1 LPYVGEVFAAVTS
14 VALVGVEPRPVRVE
28 VHVSGSKPLFNLVG
42 LPDTA
47 IREAKDRVRSA
58 LASSGYRFPNR
69 RLTVNLAPA
78 DVPKAGSAYDLP
90 IALGVLVASGAVPP
104 AAAAV
109 VALGELALDGGVR
122 PVRGGL
128 AAGLVAAG
136 AGLPCVLPAG
146 SAVEAGLVDGVEI
159 RVAGSLAAA
168 VSAALGEIVVP
179 PAPPQPESVQAPFDL
194 GDVRGQAVAR
204 RALEVAAAGAHHLL
218 MTGPPGSGKTLLA
231 RCLPGVLPPLS
242 NDEALQV
249 AQAWAAGGRP
259 RPPRLAPPFRSP
271 HHSATTAA
279 VLGGGSGVPVPG
291 ELTLAHRGVLFLDE
305 LGEFPPHLLD
315 ALRQPLEEGSVHV
328 ARKGVSVEFPCSVQ
342 LVAATN
348 PCPCGYADDRLVSCS
363 CSPGALAR
371 YRRRLSG
378 PLLDRIDLRVDV
390 PRLDPD
396 ELAGPG
402 GEPSEVVR
410 GRVCGARQRQGDRGG
425 LNRDL
430 GRKRLDSVEWSGAAT
445 RLLEAS
451 ARRMAITARGWDRV
465 RRVARTIA
473 DLDDSGVVDKR
484 HMAEALA
491 FRGSG

>member
-1 LPYVGEVFAAVTS
+1 VFAAVTS

-28 VHVSGSKPLFNLVG
+28 VHVGGSKPLFNLVG

-47 IREAKDRVRSA
+47 IREAKERVRSA
-58 LASSGYRFPNR
+58 LASSGYRFPGR

-78 DVPKAGSAYDLP
+78 DIPKAGSAYDLP
-90 IALGVLVASGAVPP
+90 IALGVLAASGAVPP
-104 AAAAV
+104 AAAGV
-109 VALGELALDGGVR
+109 VALGELALDGEVR
-122 PVRGGL
+122 SVRGGL
-128 AAGLVAAG
+128 AAGMVAAET
-136 AGLPCVLPAG
+136 GLPCVLPAG
-146 SAVEAGLVDGVEI
+146 SATEAGMVGGAEI

-168 VSAALGEIVVP
+168 VSAALGERVVP
-179 PAPPQPESVQAPFDL
+179 PPPAAPEPAEAHFDL
-194 GDVRGQAVAR
+194 GVVRGQAIAR

-218 MTGPPGSGKTLLA
+218 MTGPPGAGKTLLA
-231 RCLPGVLPPLS
+231 RCLPGILPPLS
-242 NDEALQV
+242 HNEALEV
-249 AQAWAAGGRP
+249 AQAWAAGARP

-271 HHSATTAA
+271 HHSATAAA

-315 ALRQPLEEGSVHV
+315 ALRQPLEEGRVHV
-328 ARKGVSVEFPCSVQ
+328 ARKGVSVEFPCAVQ
-342 LVAATN
+342 LISATN
-348 PCPCGYADDRLVSCS
+348 PCPCGYADDRLMSCS
-363 CSPGALAR
+363 CSPGTLAR
-371 YRRRLSG
+371 YQRRLSG
-378 PLLDRIDLRVDV
+378 PLLDRLDLRVDV

-402 GEPSEVVR
+402 GESSRSVR
-410 GRVCGARQRQGDRGG
+410 LRVCAARDRQMARGG

-430 GRKRLDSVEWSGAAT
+430 DRNHLDSLDWSDAAS

-451 ARRMAITARGWDRV
+451 VRRLAITGRGWDRA

-473 DLDDSGVVDKR
+473 DLEGSDSVDQR

-491 FRGSG
+491 FRGRG

>member
-1 LPYVGEVFAAVTS
+1 MTS

-28 VHVSGSKPLFNLVG
+28 VHVSGGKSLFNLVG

-47 IREAKDRVRSA
+47 IREAKERVRA
-58 LASSGYRFPNR
+58 AMASSGYRFPNR

-104 AAAAV
+104 AAAGV
-109 VALGELALDGGVR
+109 VALGELALDGTVR
-122 PVRGGL
+122 SARGGL
-128 AAGLVAAG
+128 AAGMVAAG
-136 AGLPCVLPAG
+136 LGLPCVLPSG
-146 SAVEAGLVDGVEI
+146 SAVEAAMVGGAEI

-168 VSAALGEIVVP
+168 VSAALGEQVVA
-179 PAPPQPESVQAPFDL
+179 PASPVEDSTEPRFDL
-194 GDVRGQAVAR
+194 SEVRGQAVAR

-218 MTGPPGSGKTLLA
+218 LTGPPGAGKTMLA
-231 RCLPGVLPPLS
+231 RCLPGILPPLGH
-242 NDEALQV
+242 DEALEV
-249 AQAWAAGGRP
+249 AQAWAAGGRAGQP
-259 RPPRLAPPFRSP
+259 FRTPPFRSP
-271 HHSATTAA
+271 HHSATAAA
-279 VLGGGSGVPVPG
+279 VLGGGSGIPVPG
-291 ELTLAHRGVLFLDE
+291 ELTLAHRGILFLDE

-315 ALRQPLEEGSVHV
+315 GLRQPLEEGVVHV
-328 ARKGVSVEFPCSVQ
+328 ARKGVSVDFPCSVQ

-348 PCPCGYADDRLVSCS
+348 PCPCGYTDDRLISCS
-363 CSPGALAR
+363 CSQGALAR

-390 PRLDPD
+390 PRLEPD

-402 GEPSEVVR
+402 GEASRVVR
-410 GRVCGARQRQGDRGG
+410 ERVCRARAVQAARGG

-430 GRKRLDSVEWSGAAT
+430 GRRVLDGLDWSAPAVH
-445 RLLEAS
+445 LLGSS
-451 ARRMAITARGWDRV
+451 ARRMAVTARGWDRV
-465 RRVARTIA
+465 RRMARTIA
-473 DLDDSGVVDKR
+473 DLDGCPEVDER